1 MIQWFKSA
9 WLNIRKSNGLPG
21 NTILI
26 PMVEQKVPETV
37 ETKKP
42 RKPRKPRKKKE
53 TQDATNSSKTE

>member
-42 RKPRKPRKKKE
+42 RKPRKKKE

>member
-1 MIQWFKSA
+1 MIQWFKSV

-26 PMVEQKVPETV
+26 PVVEQKVPETV
-37 ETKKP
+37 EIKKQ
-42 RKPRKPRKKKE
+42 RKPRKKKE